1 MQSVTPQGSFANKN
15 FAGSIAGISA
25 SVSSLAPTDM
35 KFAPSAKPSI
45 SKNSKNLAVFYPGVP
60 IESIVPNP
68 VYVNNP
74 PADSRVLNNAIYENP
89 HVNTTMSPDQNKN
102 EKLITSVYVTNTNKD
117 SSINN
122 KNTEDSHYE
131 NQ

>member
-35 KFAPSAKPSI
+35 KFSTSVKPSI

-68 VYVNNP
+68 VYVNNQ
-74 PADSRVLNNAIYENP
+74 SGRVLNNAIYENP
-89 HVNTTMSPDQNKN
+89 HLNTSLSPDQNKN
-102 EKLITSVYVTNTNKD
+102 EKLITSVYVTNTNNESPK
-117 SSINN
+117 NN
-122 KNTEDSHYE
+122 TDEDGHYE